1 VNVSHGESIF
11 CILYF
16 RCELSK
22 FQMGKA
28 LNIVVTCTSRK
39 TREPLARFRLR
50 NVRDKALQ
58 DRALNWI
65 ERLRANGNARIGAS
79 QLYCGEYWSVVRSLP
94 SVAKDSGVTPRIWIC
109 SAGYGLISP
118 QSQISSYSAT
128 FSPYER
134 DSVTRGFDADARRIA
149 ARQWWRS
156 ISRWPGPGGSE
167 LRSLTAI
174 ARRYQN
180 VPLLVVASPD
190 YLQAIDQDLTGAAEA
205 LSRPDLLL
213 IISAGMRTFGKL
225 TDHLLPCDARLQS
238 CLGGTR
244 GTLNIRIARRLLQ
257 YMGRGHISLDRQKTQ
272 LRRLLSKQPPIEQY
286 HRRVVTDEQVRR
298 FIGLELNKNASA
310 SRSLLLK
317 KLRSSGRACEQSR
330 FAGLYTEM
338 VIDEKIA

>member
-1 VNVSHGESIF
+1 MNVSHCELF
-11 CILYF
+11 LCILFFKY
-16 RCELSK
+16 ELSNSK
-22 FQMGKA
+22 MDKA

-50 NVRDKALQ
+50 DIRDKALQ

-65 ERLRANGNARIGAS
+65 ERLRAKGNSRTDAS

-94 SVAKDSGVTPRIWIC
+94 SVARDSGVTPRIWIC

-156 ISRWPGPGGSE
+156 LSRWSGPSGTE

-174 ARRYQN
+174 ARKYQN

-190 YLQAIDQDLTGAAEA
+190 YLQAIDQDLSGAVAA
-205 LSRPDLLL
+205 LSRPDLFL
-213 IISAGMRTFGKL
+213 IVSAGTRTLGKL

-257 YMGRGHISLDRQKTQ
+257 YMGRGQISLDRQKVQ
-272 LRRLLSKQPPIEQY
+272 LRRLLSKQPPMEQY
-286 HRRVVTDEQVRR
+286 HRRVVTDEQVRK
-298 FIGLELNKNASA
+298 FIRSELNKNDFP

-330 FAGLYTEM
+330 FADLYTET
-338 VIDEKIA
+338 VSDEKVA

>member
-1 VNVSHGESIF
+1 VSSF
-11 CILYF
+11 LCFSLLKN
-16 RCELSK
+16 ELPN
-22 FQMGKA
+22 FQMGKTI
-28 LNIVVTCTSRK
+28 NIVVTCTSRK
-39 TREPLARFRLR
+39 TRDPLARFRLR
-50 NVRDKALQ
+50 DVRDKTVQ

-65 ERLRANGNARIGAS
+65 ERLRTNADSRTGAS
-79 QLYCGEYWSVVRSLP
+79 QLYCGEYWSIVRSLP
-94 SVAKDSGVTPRIWIC
+94 LVARDAGVTPRIWIC

-156 ISRWPGPGGSE
+156 ISSWSGPSGTE

-190 YLQAIDQDLTGAAEA
+190 YLQAIDQDLTGAAAA

-213 IISAGMRTFGKL
+213 IVSAGTRTFGKL

-257 YMGRGHISLDRQKTQ
+257 YMGGSHISLDRQKVQ

-286 HRRVVTDEQVRR
+286 HRRVVTDEQVRK
-298 FIGLELNKNASA
+298 FIRSELNKNKSP

-330 FAGLYTEM
+330 FAELYTEM
-338 VIDEKIA
+338 VSDEKVA

>member
-1 VNVSHGESIF
+1 VNVSP
-11 CILYF
+11 
-16 RCELSK
+16 CELLLCVPFFKGELSN

-28 LNIVVTCTSRK
+28 INIVVTCTSRK
-39 TREPLARFRLR
+39 TRDPLARFRLR
-50 NVRDKALQ
+50 DVRDKTVQ
-58 DRALNWI
+58 HRALNWI
-65 ERLRANGNARIGAS
+65 ERLRTNGNSRTSAS

-94 SVAKDSGVTPRIWIC
+94 SVARDAGVTPRIWIC

-134 DSVTRGFDADARRIA
+134 DSVTRGFDADDRRIA

-156 ISRWPGPGGSE
+156 ISSWSGPSGTE

-190 YLQAIDQDLTGAAEA
+190 YLQAIDQDLNGAAA
-205 LSRPDLLL
+205 VLSRTDLLL
-213 IISAGMRTFGKL
+213 IVSAGTRTFGKL

-244 GTLNIRIARRLLQ
+244 GTLNIRIARLLLQ
-257 YMGRGHISLDRQKTQ
+257 YMGRGHISLDRQKAQ
-272 LRRLLSKQPPIEQY
+272 LRRLLSKQPPIEQH
-286 HRRVVTDEQVRR
+286 HRRVLTDEQVRR
-298 FIGLELNKNASA
+298 FIHLELNKNNSA

-330 FAGLYTEM
+330 FADLYTEM
-338 VIDEKIA
+338 VSDEQIA

>member
-1 VNVSHGESIF
+1 MNVSQCELLLCVSLF
-11 CILYF
+11 K
-16 RCELSK
+16 CELSN

-28 LNIVVTCTSRK
+28 INIVVTCTSRK

-50 NVRDKALQ
+50 DVRDKALQ

-65 ERLRANGNARIGAS
+65 QRLRANGNSRTGAS

-94 SVAKDSGVTPRIWIC
+94 SVARDSGVTAHIWIC

-149 ARQWWRS
+149 ARQWWHS
-156 ISRWPGPGGSE
+156 ISKWSGPSGSE

-174 ARRYQN
+174 ASRYRN
-180 VPLLVVASPD
+180 VPLLVVASRD
-190 YLQAIDQDLTGAAEA
+190 YLQAIDQDLTGAAA
-205 LSRPDLLL
+205 TLSRPDLLL
-213 IISAGMRTFGKL
+213 IVSAGMRKFGEL

-244 GTLNIRIARRLLQ
+244 ATLNIRIARRLLQ
-257 YMGRGHISLDRQKTQ
+257 YIGRGHISLDRQKAQ

-286 HRRVVTDEQVRR
+286 HRRVLTDEQVRR
-298 FIGLELNKNASA
+298 FIHLELNKNSSA

-330 FAGLYTEM
+330 FADLYTEM
-338 VIDEKIA
+338 VSDEKIA

>member
-1 VNVSHGESIF
+1 MSVSH
-11 CILYF
+11 
-16 RCELSK
+16 CEFFLCFSLLK
-22 FQMGKA
+22 NELPNFQMGKTI
-28 LNIVVTCTSRK
+28 NIVVTCTSRK
-39 TREPLARFRLR
+39 TRDPLARFRLR
-50 NVRDKALQ
+50 DVRDKTVQ

-65 ERLRANGNARIGAS
+65 ERLRTNGNSRTGAS

-94 SVAKDSGVTPRIWIC
+94 SVARDAGVTPRIWIC

-156 ISRWPGPGGSE
+156 ISRWSGPSGTE

-174 ARRYQN
+174 ARRYQH

-190 YLQAIDQDLTGAAEA
+190 YLQAIDQDLTGAAAA
-205 LSRPDLLL
+205 LSRRDLLL
-213 IISAGMRTFGKL
+213 IVSAGTRTFGKL

-257 YMGRGHISLDRQKTQ
+257 YMGRGHISLDRQKVQ

-286 HRRVVTDEQVRR
+286 HRRVVTDEQVRK
-298 FIGLELNKNASA
+298 FIRSELNKNESP

-330 FAGLYTEM
+330 FADLYTEM
-338 VIDEKIA
+338 ESDEKVA

>member
-1 VNVSHGESIF
+1 
-11 CILYF
+11 
-16 RCELSK
+16 
-22 FQMGKA
+22 MGKA
-28 LNIVVTCTSRK
+28 INIVVTCTSRK
-39 TREPLARFRLR
+39 TQDPLARLRVR
-50 NVRDKALQ
+50 NVRDKTIES
-58 DRALNWI
+58 RAVNWI
-65 ERLRANGNARIGAS
+65 ERLRTNGNSRTGAS

-94 SVAKDSGVTPRIWIC
+94 SVAQDSGVTPRIWIC

-118 QSQISSYSAT
+118 QSQIFSYSAT

-156 ISRWPGPGGSE
+156 ISRWSGPSGTE

-190 YLQAIDQDLTGAAEA
+190 YLQAIDQDLTGAAAA

-213 IISAGMRTFGKL
+213 IVSAGTRTFGKL
-225 TDHLLPCDARLQS
+225 TDHLLPCDARLQW

-257 YMGRGHISLDRQKTQ
+257 YMGRGRIGLDRQKIQ
-272 LRRLLSKQPPIEQY
+272 LRRLLSKQPPIAQY
-286 HRRVVTDEQVRR
+286 HGRVVTDEQVRK
-298 FIGLELNKNASA
+298 FIRSELNKNDSP

-330 FAGLYTEM
+330 FADLYTEM
-338 VIDEKIA
+338 VSDGKVA